1 MLERRAAPLRE
12 QAVQVMRQAIVR
24 GEFAPGARMKE
35 KDLEDYLG
43 VSRTVVRETLRQL
56 ESERLIE
63 LRPGSGPVVTRLSRE
78 EARQLYEVRAALEA
92 TAARLAAMNGTPE
105 QKRALRAAFESIKD
119 SGAGDIHD
127 LVDDKNTFYRA
138 MIEASGNSIIGEQL
152 SGVQARISQLRT
164 VTLAE
169 AGREQAMRQE
179 LDRVVTAIEQGD
191 QSAAYEFSLV
201 HVMVASE
208 IAMRHL
214 ELKAETAEEIA

>member
-1 MLERRAAPLRE
+1 
-12 QAVQVMRQAIVR
+12 
-24 GEFAPGARMKE
+24 MKE

-92 TAARLAAMNGTPE
+92 TAARLAAMNGTAE
-105 QKRALRAAFESIKD
+105 QKRAVRAALESIKD
-119 SGAGDIHD
+119 SSRGDIHD
-127 LVDDKNTFYRA
+127 LVEEKNRFYRA
-138 MIEASGNSIIGEQL
+138 LIEASGNSIIGEQL
-152 SGVQARISQLRT
+152 QGVQARISQLRT

-169 AGREQAMRQE
+169 PGREKAMREE
-179 LDRVVTAIEQGD
+179 LDRVVTAIEQGN

-208 IAMRHL
+208 IALRHL
-214 ELKAETAEEIA
+214 ELNAQEEAEIA